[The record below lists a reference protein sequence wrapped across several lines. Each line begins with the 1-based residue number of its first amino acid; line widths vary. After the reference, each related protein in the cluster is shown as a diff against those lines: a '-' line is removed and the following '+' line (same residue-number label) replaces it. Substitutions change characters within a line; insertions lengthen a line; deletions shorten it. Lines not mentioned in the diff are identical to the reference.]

1 MTEVRA
7 GLDEAVALCN
17 AGRFA
22 EAEAVCRRVVE
33 VEPRNFAAVHQLAI
47 AVGRQN
53 RFEECLRWLN
63 RVIEL
68 APNSVN
74 AWRDIGIVH
83 CNTRNFVAAKAAY
96 QRTVQLDPRHAPSIT
111 QLARI
116 CTSLGQLDEAVR
128 VCDQALAVD
137 PGEHAAKGQRAISL
151 LLKGDLARGFADY
164 EVRHSVA
171 NFSDKKR
178 DIAVRQWDGRA
189 AIAGKTI
196 VLYGEQG
203 LGDTLQFLR
212 YVPIVRGRGGK
223 RKRGE
228 GGACI
233 IVEVQAESLR
243 RIAARVTGVLEGDVI
258 VRGEGWPV
266 ADFCC
271 PLMSLP
277 HRLGTTLASVP
288 SRVPYIRLDDSMRQK
303 WADLIAPHPLK
314 IGLVWAGSTKHTENA
329 WRSIMPEQL
338 APLAAVPNVAWYNLQ
353 RPLNSSPP
361 PPLPFPLINLLDRCD
376 DFYDT
381 AGLVDQLDL
390 VIGVD
395 TAVVHLAG
403 ALGKP
408 VWVLLPQRPD
418 WRWMF
423 QREDSPWYPTMR
435 LVRQRVEGNW
445 VEVLQ
450 RVAGLLKALPKVM
463 R

>member
-1 MTEVRA
+1 MTGV
-7 GLDEAVALCN
+7 GLDSAVALCN

-22 EAEAVCRRVVE
+22 EAEAVCRRIVE
-33 VEPRNFAAVHQLAI
+33 LEPRNHVAVHQLAI

-53 RFEECLRWLN
+53 RFEECLQWLN

-68 APNSVN
+68 APNAVN

-83 CNTRNFVAAKAAY
+83 CNTRNFVAAKSVY
-96 QRTVQLDPRHAPSIT
+96 QRTVGLDPRHAPSIT

-116 CTSLGQLDEAVR
+116 CTSLGQLDESIR

-137 PGEHAAKGQRAISL
+137 PGEHAARGQRAISL
-151 LLKGDLARGFADY
+151 LLKGDLVRGFADY
-164 EVRHSVA
+164 EIRHSVA

-189 AIAGKTI
+189 ALANKTI

-212 YVPIVRGRGGK
+212 YVPIVMSKGGGRVV
-223 RKRGE
+223 
-228 GGACI
+228 
-233 IVEVQAESLR
+233 VEVQAESLR
-243 RIAARVTGVLEGDVI
+243 RIAQSMPGLSKENVI
-258 VRGEGWPV
+258 VRGESWPV

-271 PLMSLP
+271 SLMSLP
-277 HRLGTTLASVP
+277 HRLGTTLASIP
-288 SRVPYIRLDDSMRQK
+288 SRVPYIKLDDLTRQQ
-303 WADLIAPHPLK
+303 WGERIAPHPFK

-329 WRSIMPEQL
+329 WRSMMPEQL
-338 APLAAVPNVAWYNLQ
+338 APLATVPNVAWYNLQ
-353 RPLNSSPP
+353 RPLNSPP
-361 PPLPFPLINLLDRCD
+361 PFPLINFMDRCN

-408 VWVLLPQRPD
+408 VWTLLPQRPD

-435 LVRQRVEGNW
+435 LIRQRTEGNW
-445 VEVLQ
+445 PEALQ
-450 RVAGLLKALPKVM
+450 RVVGLLKALPTPSSKHAKA
-463 R
+463 